1 MKKEA
6 ELPRMGLTDEDLA
19 ACAASSFRHSLA
31 PERLRLQG
39 LRGIEVACLN
49 GLYQRFMVF
58 F

>member
-1 MKKEA
+1 MKNEA

-39 LRGIEVACLN
+39 LRGIEVACVL
-49 GLYQRFMVF
+49 
-58 F
+58 